1 VRRDPLSRRAIGI
14 LAVVLVVVGAVVVG
28 RAAADRGGPPAALT
42 IESAAGQRTFVPASA
57 RVAAGSAV
65 RLLFR
70 NRSDE
75 AHNLTFLA
83 PLDVGTD
90 TIVEAGGEQ
99 ILEFAAP
106 ARGSYRFF
114 CTIHPGMEGVLDV
127 E

>member
-14 LAVVLVVVGAVVVG
+14 LAVVLVVAGAVVVG
-28 RAAADRGGPPAALT
+28 RAAADRGGSPAALT
-42 IESAAGQRTFVPASA
+42 IESAVGRRAFVPSSA

-65 RLLFR
+65 RVLFR

-83 PLDVGTD
+83 PLEVGTD
-90 TIVEAGGEQ
+90 TIVESGREQ
-99 ILEFAAP
+99 LVELAAP
-106 ARGSYRFF
+106 ARGSYRFV
-114 CTIHPGMEGVLDV
+114 CTIHPGMGGVLSV